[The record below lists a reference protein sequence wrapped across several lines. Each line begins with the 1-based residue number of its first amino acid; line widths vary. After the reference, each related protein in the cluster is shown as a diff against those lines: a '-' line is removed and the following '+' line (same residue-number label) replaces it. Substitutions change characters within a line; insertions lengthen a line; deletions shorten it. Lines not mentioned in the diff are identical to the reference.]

1 MGMFAFPAPVKAT
14 GAPVFD
20 AANFG
25 EMVKDGF
32 VEVLTA
38 SALGALLNGA
48 SYFMRK
54 IAYDTASYLANGGKG
69 QSALVFKKGWGSYL
83 EDVGG
88 NAAATAVDQLGKPFG
103 LDLCKMPNVNFQV
116 DLQIGLRSLYGLPGV
131 GSGPTPNCS
140 FQQLKDGWKDFDN
153 MEKLKDGALNAF
165 NASLTVSQSDF
176 GIALNAI
183 GQVDRI
189 VAKERFQKVAERSEG
204 GGFKAVTDLISGN
217 VKTPASVVAEESKA
231 LSGPEQ
237 TKLTMGQIAGVYGSG
252 ALQIIPMAGSVFL
265 NTLISQGLNNL
276 FTKGLVPDDKGKS
289 AVVDFYAQSI
299 LNNKK
304 AAEKAFNYL
313 FTAVPKKQLEA
324 YDALTELEACSD
336 NPGLNNCVIDSKF
349 REAIY
354 RARLGKPITIRDA
367 LKEKLLEGNKPLIS
381 PLRAED
387 NTNINCRTLGYCYSN
402 LQKLRKLRV
411 VPLGF
416 ELAALRSDPDQPWT
430 LQDVVDGFEDCT
442 YLDNNPA
449 TGQVVYDAKK
459 PFCHLID
466 PNWILRLPEA
476 RCESKVYGPILL
488 SPSTADRRE
497 ECADISTCITEGP
510 NGECVNEQTYAYCTK
525 EKNIWSLPNSC
536 SPQYNTCKSFVDTN
550 NTVRSYLSRTVDY
563 GSCGAQS
570 VGCAA
575 YSLEKSNGVWITTP
589 QVTIAKKLAG
599 QTQMAFF
606 NKTIA
611 NSSCPSDAEGCSMFY
626 AVEKITS
633 TTYKKMD
640 APEVKL
646 KKAPDFLGCYDIDP
660 NTIGVQYPKNSAD
673 LLKIS
678 QSDECKKFAAACLPQ
693 ETACQSYTPV
703 AGGGPAIP
711 GIIGAN
717 GCAAQCVG
725 YDTFKQEPTQFDQAT
740 YPLYIVP
747 SEGKSCDAQY
757 AGCTEFTNLNG
768 AGSGGENLE
777 YYTAIKYCEKPT
789 GTNIKTFYSWEGDSE
804 KGYVLTVHKLRPFS
818 AADVDYI
825 SQIKGSSTSTAEFT
839 EGTPAYADDS
849 FVQLDKNGKSCN
861 ETLYN
866 AYINGLPGQE
876 GFDPDCRGFYDEEGK
891 ASFRLL
897 GQTISVSDSCSEL
910 RKTES
915 EFYVSAITNATVCAA
930 RGGKMEGN
938 TCMRCSGGG
947 VYKNGSCVYSA
958 LVGEPGTVS
967 CSAEVNGCR
976 EYTGN
981 TGNNTIPVANSDF
994 EGQNAA
1000 SGWTIANGG
1009 SVTLAAESIQVGLHS
1024 LQVNGSNLNW
1034 TFPSS
1039 TDPIED
1045 GWYEASFWVRG
1056 TPQSL
1061 SVTFLP
1067 DANPSVSL
1075 TENAQTKQSNP
1086 VSVNN
1091 NWRLHRL
1098 GPVYLGKGAVKSG
1111 LRFSGAGSAVYF
1123 IDSVEL
1129 RKVTSDNLFLIKNSW
1144 RKNVQMPDGT
1154 TAVTDVPLACD
1165 ANPLDTFPG
1174 AALGCRA
1181 YKDANNKDAFA
1192 TGFEQLCREEAI
1204 GCQALVDTFNTVKG
1218 ADAEKAHVY
1227 HAICS
1232 IAANLPDV
1240 TAVTDCT
1247 VTIETKPHTCKI
1259 QIGER
1264 SCSLEDFAVTPA
1276 ELAAI
1281 PQANITASTIIIPA
1295 DTPTN
1300 EPIFLTNRK
1309 EFRCSPEMLGCMKVA
1324 KQNQTI
1330 PNANSSSYTFQNEQF
1345 VKNNPENYTG
1355 PSSVLCDTTQV
1366 GCSEFSSDNTKSYF
1380 KDPLLSGNTL
1390 CEYQEK
1396 VTQNGNTY
1404 SGWFKSGVGHC
1415 ADNSANLCRPDSAT
1429 ADCGTGIACTA
1440 VGEVE
1445 CYSNYLDQGG
1455 QYGIWSNK
1463 SNNYNGFVGVCPDDQ
1478 NMCTELVDPQ
1488 DTSVA
1493 NPNGKPYYV
1502 IFDDQITDRAAKCAG
1517 GASLDEGCVMFDKTE
1532 DPNKKYSSLL
1542 SYAESKKNGN
1552 KLTAPK
1558 SGTTAYPGDSN
1569 VILSVDRDRQCSE
1582 WLSCSNSMVITDK
1595 ETGIPQRVC
1604 YDYRACVKNKNGQC
1618 ISWKQ
1623 NTEDDAYLSEEEY
1636 VGRDTSWY
1644 SEEFVGYSLL
1654 NKYQVHYYSYITVS
1668 STAYA
1673 VYRMDESDF
1682 EAFPAA
1688 SCLNT
1693 DAAKTPKE
1701 DWTQC
1706 GFAGENGKG
1715 RCYQGS
1721 CIYPITGGFP
1731 ANMVASKDNFSQAI
1745 AALGTERFQCKA
1757 YPEETSPFPLT
1768 IAKSKNDIKSPL
1780 GPTRSTF
1787 VTKASGYGEANVC
1800 QDGACSCGY
1809 TKIEYKGT
1817 TETDFWRKNT
1827 SDTIKKFGICQG
1839 GDKEGTYCEVQD
1851 DCGNILSG
1859 ATCAKPNKIETHVGL
1874 EGICL
1879 EEDQSRIVNGGEKAC
1894 LTWLPVDVGLTGVD
1908 SYNND
1913 PMTGYYPASDAAALG
1928 GGEVYCIAGATG
1940 AVDTEDPERYIPKA
1954 HSSSASSKMY
1964 SSGVPGTGEN
1974 NLFTLYGSSA
1984 ATKLQDNLQYGPIGT
1999 IVPSDGGDCYYKQVI
2014 VKDYEN
2020 LLASLFGNDQDRC
2033 KYNTPKIVFAKKCF
2047 IDGECSEG
2055 TTFAGKKYTFQD
2067 IVYSTMQ
2074 NVAEDKNPET
2084 NRALV
2089 WYVDNTDNWVTYAK
2103 ESFDSFDKAY
2113 DGNTAHGDSWC
2124 WDDIRADGKGEFDNW
2139 ECDYVAPF
2147 RTYRGISYFYGLKDM
2162 PTEPSVKPYIPEFS
2176 KNVYEN
2182 TAEKMYF
2189 SPIIL
2194 PYAFEAKKKYADEPL
2209 IGYAKGCG
2217 SENCAK
2223 SVEAV
2228 IDYSYYN
2235 EVYFEFQNAD
2245 LQGGKVAKIPMKTP
2259 REKMESDDLSTDYR
2273 YVTYQKKGK
2282 ITLTG
2287 GKTKTRYAL
2296 IVSLNKDMDETKA
2309 EVWLDKYL
2317 TNDVY
2322 DGDANNPNKD
2332 RFVIIY
2338 VDFDGQTNKIIH
2350 QQPSGKPFYN
2360 RMIGELPDVYEGSVG
2375 IKQGNIYEQRMKANP
2390 VVASTLLY
2398 WPMCTDFKQVYDGN
2412 ADIGTGASTNK
2423 AWTNRTWNAAASIAN
2438 LDIVG
2443 NDGNI
2448 LPRETEFA
2456 PYASINLRSYDLTQ
2470 NKLSDFSFQTLAADG
2485 RPLACSS
2492 ILVKGFG
2499 DEAIFG
2505 NYGNCITSGIGYANT
2520 QAYKDYTDNLFVYQ
2534 YSRFIRN
2541 NNNAG
2546 YTDAGDDDISQASKK
2561 GNITP
2566 QVYSLN
2572 PATCFV
2578 KSSGKTVCTAGDVNN
2593 ITINQKNATQKDY
2606 NNDGLYDEDPGKKGF
2621 HEAQIGVGGTFL
2633 ANTKFFA
2640 FADDNQMPIKRVM
2653 INWGDKTPVV
2663 NADRYGKYKNHK
2675 PYCASSDVGMVGLCG
2690 KPDAQNK
2697 TVPTQLTCATDS
2709 ECSIVDPSFVCLTK
2723 DNKIPANRLPGKLTD
2738 QDAFNVPRFG
2748 NSPRACEPT
2757 YFEFDHVYTCVKGGQ
2772 NAVKLSAAPISAVTK
2787 ARLYGLNVKDNDEVC
2802 VFKPGVQIKD
2812 NWDWCNGVVDV
2823 LGAQYIGR
2831 HGVSCNQSVNMANFT
2846 SYKGQIVVIPEK
2858 N

>member
-103 LDLCKMPNVNFQV
+103 LDLCKMPNVSFQV

-131 GSGPTPNCS
+131 GAGPTPNCS

-183 GQVDRI
+183 GQVDRL
-189 VAKERFQKVAERSEG
+189 VAKERFQKVAERTEG
-204 GGFKAVTDLISGN
+204 GGFKAVTDLVSGN

-324 YDALTELEACSD
+324 YDALSELEACSD

-442 YLDNNPA
+442 YLNNDPT

-575 YSLEKSNGVWITTP
+575 YSLEKNNGAWVTTP
-589 QVTIAKKLAG
+589 QVSITKKRAG

-640 APEVKL
+640 TPEVKL

-703 AGGGPAIP
+703 AGEGPAIP

-757 AGCTEFTNLNG
+757 AGCTEFTNLSG

-825 SQIKGSSTSTAEFT
+825 GQIKGSSTSTAEFT

-897 GQTISVSDSCSEL
+897 GQTISVSESCSEL

-915 EFYVSAITNATVCAA
+915 EFYVSAITNATICAA

-958 LVGEPGTVS
+958 LVGEAGTVS
-967 CSAEVNGCR
+967 CSAAVNGCR

-981 TGNNTIPVANSDF
+981 TGNNTLPVATSDF

-1000 SGWTIANGG
+1000 TGWSVENGS

-1024 LQVNGSNLNW
+1024 LQVNGTNLDW

-1061 SVTFLP
+1061 TVTFLP
-1067 DANPSVSL
+1067 NTNPAVSL

-1098 GPVYLGKGAVKSG
+1098 GPVYLSKGAVKSG
-1111 LRFSGAGSAVYF
+1111 LRFSGATSEVYF

-1129 RKVTSDNLFLIKNSW
+1129 RKVTSDNLFLIKDSW
-1144 RKNVQMPDGT
+1144 KKSVQMPDGT
-1154 TAVTDVPLACD
+1154 TVVSTVPLACD

-1232 IAANLPDV
+1232 VASDVSVV
-1240 TAVTDCT
+1240 TACS
-1247 VTIETKPHTCKI
+1247 VTIGSKAHTCNI
-1259 QIGER
+1259 QIGEKT
-1264 SCSLEDFAVTPA
+1264 CSLEDFAVSTA

-1281 PQANITASTIIIPA
+1281 PDANITASTIIIPA
-1295 DTPTN
+1295 DTPIN

-1324 KQNQTI
+1324 KQNQTL
-1330 PNANSSSYTFQNEQF
+1330 PTVNSSSFAFQNELF

-1366 GCSEFSSDNTKSYF
+1366 GCSEFGSDNTKSYF

-1415 ADNSANLCRPDSAT
+1415 ADNPANLCRPDSAN

-1478 NMCTELVDPQ
+1478 NQCTELVDPQ
-1488 DTSVA
+1488 DKSVT

-1552 KLTAPK
+1552 KLTPPK
-1558 SGTTAYPGDSN
+1558 SGTQQYPGDSN

-1595 ETGIPQRVC
+1595 ESGVPQRVC

-1731 ANMVASKDNFSQAI
+1731 VNMVANKDNFSQAL

-1757 YPEETSPFPLT
+1757 YPEETSPFSSEIGKNSKTTVPGVKNLT
-1768 IAKSKNDIKSPL
+1768 RKIFDKKSK
-1780 GPTRSTF
+1780 
-1787 VTKASGYGEANVC
+1787 GYDEANIC
-1800 QDGACSCGY
+1800 QEGKCSCSY
-1809 TKIEYKGT
+1809 VKIEYKGVAAADYWNKKGDT
-1817 TETDFWRKNT
+1817 TIQ
-1827 SDTIKKFGICQG
+1827 SYGICEG
-1839 GDKEGTYCEVQD
+1839 GDNDGQVCDKESYCGT
-1851 DCGNILSG
+1851 GGS
-1859 ATCAKPNKIETHVGL
+1859 CAKISKIETHDGL
-1874 EGICL
+1874 MSICL
-1879 EEDQSRIVNGGEKAC
+1879 EEDQSRIVNGGERAC
-1894 LTWLPVDVGLTGVD
+1894 LTWLPIDVGLTGVD
-1908 SYNND
+1908 NYNND
-1913 PMTGYYPASDAAALG
+1913 PSAGYNPNVDSVN
-1928 GGEVYCIAGATG
+1928 GGELYCTASFGAYKSYDSGMFIPSSEISTM
-1940 AVDTEDPERYIPKA
+1940 VDTLGLGLADSQKVKKSLEQGPFGAPENSWYDYADWDQISLGPLNEDYHTKCLIK
-1954 HSSSASSKMY
+1954 
-1964 SSGVPGTGEN
+1964 GEC
-1974 NLFTLYGSSA
+1974 
-1984 ATKLQDNLQYGPIGT
+1984 
-1999 IVPSDGGDCYYKQVI
+1999 GGD
-2014 VKDYEN
+2014 
-2020 LLASLFGNDQDRC
+2020 
-2033 KYNTPKIVFAKKCF
+2033 
-2047 IDGECSEG
+2047 
-2055 TTFAGKKYTFQD
+2055 KKYSFQQ
-2067 IVYSTMQ
+2067 IVYSTMLRQ
-2074 NVAEDKNPET
+2074 AWQGTQIKSPNTSV
-2084 NRALV
+2084 V
-2089 WYVDNTDNWVTYAK
+2089 WFVDDTFTWLTYAQN
-2103 ESFDSFDKAY
+2103 SFDTFGESMRGIES
-2113 DGNTAHGDSWC
+2113 DGSICQVKGGVDCSPPLSCSDS
-2124 WDDIRADGKGEFDNW
+2124 IRADGSSLVWPLFDWSCSSGKEVNEPW
-2139 ECDYVAPF
+2139 RDRSGMKYF
-2147 RTYRGISYFYGLKDM
+2147 RPLKDI
-2162 PTEPSVKPYIPEFS
+2162 PISETETPYLS
-2176 KNVYEN
+2176 KGSESTYES
-2182 TAEKMYF
+2182 TVQQIYF

-2194 PYAFEAKKKYADEPL
+2194 PFVFDVGGYNYAAP
-2209 IGYAKGCG
+2209 
-2217 SENCAK
+2217 
-2223 SVEAV
+2223 
-2228 IDYSYYN
+2228 YSHFN
-2235 EVYFEFQNAD
+2235 EVYLDFNSINNA
-2245 LQGGKVAKIPMKTP
+2245 AKDEVIVIPMAKARTAVKLG
-2259 REKMESDDLSTDYR
+2259 EKDLTNT
-2273 YVTYQKKGK
+2273 TYLMFEKKGEIK
-2282 ITLTG
+2282 KGDETI
-2287 GKTKTRYAL
+2287 TRYAL
-2296 IVSLNKDMDETKA
+2296 ILSLSSKISEEKA
-2309 EVWLDKYL
+2309 TALLDSYL
-2317 TNDVY
+2317 SEIDPSKVKSPDDFPY
-2322 DGDANNPNKD
+2322 
-2332 RFVIIY
+2332 VIIY
-2338 VDFDGQTNKIIH
+2338 ADFDTNGKIIL
-2350 QQPSGKPFYN
+2350 QGGNGTPKKPFYASFE
-2360 RMIGELPDVYEGSVG
+2360 GEIPTNYPGS
-2375 IKQGNIYEQRMKANP
+2375 NINDHSGYKNSAMAYNL
-2390 VVASTLLY
+2390 VVASTVVY
-2398 WPMCTDFKQVYDGN
+2398 WPFCSAFEQVYNSKADLGAGDGT
-2412 ADIGTGASTNK
+2412 DK
-2423 AWTNRTWNAAASIAN
+2423 AWTNRVWSSVSSV
-2438 LDIVG
+2438 DKYQ
-2443 NDGNI
+2443 
-2448 LPRETEFA
+2448 LPEKTLLAKTVYA
-2456 PYASINLRSYDLTQ
+2456 PYATTNLGENDLIQ
-2470 NKLSDFSFQTLAADG
+2470 SKLAQYTFTDFTKDG
-2485 RPLACSS
+2485 RPLTCEDPVVQGLSR
-2492 ILVKGFG
+2492 LDF
-2499 DEAIFG
+2499 F
-2505 NYGNCITSGIGYANT
+2505 NSGIVGIGCNISSGKGYSDLAQSLN
-2520 QAYKDYTDNLFVYQ
+2520 YTDYLFAKEFSKFTLQ
-2534 YSRFIRN
+2534 QN
-2541 NNNAG
+2541 NSAYVDLVGVGKDN
-2546 YTDAGDDDISQASKK
+2546 DISYASKK

-2578 KSSGKTVCTAGDVNN
+2578 KSSGATVCTAGEANN
-2593 ITINQKNATQKDY
+2593 ITINQKNAMQKDY
-2606 NNDGLYDEDPGKKGF
+2606 NGDGLYDEDPGKKGF

-2633 ANTKFFA
+2633 ANAKFFA

-2653 INWGDKTPVV
+2653 INWDDNTPVV

-2675 PYCASSDVGMVGLCG
+2675 PYCATSDTGYVGLCG
-2690 KPDAQNK
+2690 KLQTPNQS
-2697 TVPTQLTCATDS
+2697 VPTQLTCNTDS
-2709 ECSIVDPSFVCLTK
+2709 ECSIVDPSYVCLTK
-2723 DNKIPANRLPGKLTD
+2723 DNKEDPAKKLPGKLPD
-2738 QDAFNVPRFG
+2738 QDAFDVPRFG

-2772 NAVKLSAAPISAVTK
+2772 NAVKLSAAPITAATK
-2787 ARLYGLNVKDNDEVC
+2787 ARLYALNVKDNDDVC
-2802 VFKPGVQIKD
+2802 VFKPGVQIRD
-2812 NWDWCNGVVDV
+2812 NWDWCNGIVASGYFKDACDQDTVMDRYT
-2823 LGAQYIGR
+2823 Q
-2831 HGVSCNQSVNMANFT
+2831 
-2846 SYKGQIVVIPEK
+2846 YKGNIIVIPE
-2858 N
+2858 